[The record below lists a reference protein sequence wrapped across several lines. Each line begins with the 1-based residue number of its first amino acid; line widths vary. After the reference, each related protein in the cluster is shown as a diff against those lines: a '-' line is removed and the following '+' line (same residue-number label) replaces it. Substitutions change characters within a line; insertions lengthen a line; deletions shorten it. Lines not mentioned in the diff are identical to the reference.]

1 MKSVDLYKAIKLG
14 GFTNAQL
21 IISDVDYALPKASW
35 LTGTFYDFYKNWRWE
50 HNLNEWTMKND
61 CVAGFERV
69 VTTTGSK
76 LVSDLKNGDNV
87 LTYNFL
93 TNQQEFMPI
102 INVANKGLLN
112 SYKVTLKNHTDFV
125 ASENHPIFFKDNP
138 PRKRRDLT
146 DLYSVDTLSNVAAK
160 MAEKRFYV
168 PCARRLGYDTVPSKH
183 TADEFFLLGHFIA
196 EGWVIR
202 HDNGTPSGV
211 FTSGH
216 DIDNAILPVLNRLGV
231 KFYYHKNNSGVPYIR
246 FASDQPIT
254 KWLASF
260 KDNSVDMRTSTLIT
274 ESVENIK
281 SFLDGHW
288 IGDGHKQ
295 NNYIVHSTSSD
306 DLAQTIVNMYS
317 KLGTPALKYY
327 QADHMGAGSRPIWRV
342 MVNEKS
348 NFAKSYGFPDL
359 SESYI
364 KTVASVGEVECFD
377 FSTPNGNYFLENG
390 ALLHNCDNFASLFY
404 AFAQICHAKSN
415 RPEQGIAVGELFY
428 FIGGDK
434 TKGHAI
440 NVAVTDKGIVAI
452 EPQTGRIQELTKAE
466 KEGAWFIRF

>member
-21 IISDVDYALPKASW
+21 TISDVDYALPKASW

-50 HNLNEWTMKND
+50 HNLNEWSNKND
-61 CVAGFERV
+61 CVAGFEKV
-69 VTTTGSK
+69 VTPIGPK
-76 LVSDLKNGDNV
+76 VISDLKDGDVV

-93 TNQQEFMPI
+93 TNRQEFAPI
-102 INVANKGLLN
+102 INVTNKGHLN
-112 SYKVTLKNHTDFV
+112 SYSVQLKNHASFV
-125 ASENHPIFFKDNP
+125 ASDNHPIFFKDRAP
-138 PRKRRDLT
+138 WKRRDT
-146 DLYSVDTLSNVAAK
+146 STSYSVDTLSNVISK
-160 MAEKRFYV
+160 MSNTRFYV
-168 PCARRLGYDTVPSKH
+168 PCASRIRYDTLPSAH
-183 TADEFFLLGHFIA
+183 TADEFFILGHFIA

-202 HDNGTPSGV
+202 NDDGTPKSV

-216 DIDNAILPVLNRLGV
+216 DIDTDIIPVLNRLEIR
-231 KFYYHKNNSGVPYIR
+231 FYYHKNNSGVPYIR
-246 FASDQPIT
+246 FASDQSIT

-260 KDNSVDMRTSTLIT
+260 KDNSVDMRTSALIS

-306 DLAQTIVNMYS
+306 DLAQTIVNVYG

-327 QADHMGAGSRPIWRV
+327 QANHMGAGSHPIWRV

-348 NFAKSYGFPDL
+348 NFTKDRGFADL
-359 SESYI
+359 SETHI
-364 KTVASVGEVECFD
+364 KSITSVGKVECFD

-415 RPEQGIAVGELFY
+415 REEQGIAVGELFY

-440 NVAVTDKGIVAI
+440 NIALTDKGIIAI
-452 EPQTGRIQELTKAE
+452 EPQNGRIQELTKAE
-466 KEGAWFIRF
+466 KESAWFVRF

>member
-21 IISDVDYALPKASW
+21 TISDVDYALPKASW

-93 TNQQEFMPI
+93 TNQQEFLPI
-102 INVANKGLLN
+102 INVVRKGPLN
-112 SYKVTLKNHTDFV
+112 AYKVSLKNHTDFV
-125 ASENHPIFFKDNP
+125 VSEKHPLFIKDRP
-138 PRKRRDLT
+138 PRKRRDPAAF
-146 DLYSVDTLSNVAAK
+146 YSVDTVRNVADR
-160 MAEKRFYV
+160 MMEKRFYV
-168 PCARRLGYDTVPSKH
+168 PCALRLGYDTIPS
-183 TADEFFLLGHFIA
+183 ARSVDEFFILGHFIA

-202 HDNGTPSGV
+202 RKDGSVAGV

-216 DIDNAILPVLNRLGV
+216 DIDADILPVLNRLGI

-254 KWLASF
+254 SWLTGF
-260 KDNSVDMRTSTLIT
+260 KDNSIEMRTSALVT
-274 ESVENIK
+274 ESIENIQA
-281 SFLDGHW
+281 FLDGHW
-288 IGDGHKQ
+288 IGDGHRQ

-306 DLAQTIVNMYS
+306 DLAQTIVSMYH
-317 KLGTPALKYY
+317 KLGKPALKYY
-327 QADHMGAGSRPIWRV
+327 QSDHMGAGRRPIWRV
-342 MVNEKS
+342 MVNESS

-404 AFAQICHAKSN
+404 AFSQICHAKSN
-415 RPEQGIAVGELFY
+415 RSEQGIAVGELFY

-440 NVAVTDKGIVAI
+440 NIAMTDKGLIAI
-452 EPQTGRIQELTKAE
+452 EPQNGRIQELTKAE
-466 KEGAWFIRF
+466 KESAWFVRF

>member
-1 MKSVDLYKAIKLG
+1 MKSVDIYRAVRDA
-14 GFTNAQL
+14 GFSDAKM

-35 LTGTFYDFYKNWRWE
+35 LTGKFYDFYKGWRLD
-50 HNLNEWTMKND
+50 HNLNEWANKND
-61 CVAGFERV
+61 CIAAFERV
-69 VTTTGSK
+69 VTQNGPK
-76 LVSDLKNGDNV
+76 LVHELKNGDVV
-87 LTYNFL
+87 LTYNFR
-93 TNQQEFMPI
+93 TSQQEFMPI
-102 INVANKGLLN
+102 INVTNKGLLN

-231 KFYYHKNNSGVPYIR
+231 KFYYHKNNSGVPYVR
-246 FASDQPIT
+246 FATDQPIT
-254 KWLASF
+254 EWLASF
-260 KDNSVDMRTSTLIT
+260 KDDSFNMRTSGLIT
-274 ESVENIK
+274 ESCENINA
-281 SFLDGHW
+281 FLDGHW

-295 NNYIVHSTSSD
+295 NNYTVHTTSSD
-306 DLAQTIVNMYS
+306 DLAQTIVSMYH
-317 KLGTPALKYY
+317 KLGKPALKYY
-327 QADHMGAGSRPIWRV
+327 QTNHMGYGKSPIWRV
-342 MVNEKS
+342 MVSESS
-348 NFAKSYGFPDL
+348 NFAKPYGFTDL
-359 SESYI
+359 SETHI
-364 KTVASVGEVECFD
+364 KSIVSVGEVECLD

-390 ALLHNCDNFASLFY
+390 TLLHNCDNFASLFY
-404 AFAQICHAKSN
+404 AFSQICHAKSN
-415 RPEQGIAVGELFY
+415 REEQGIAVGELFY

-434 TKGHAI
+434 NRGHAI
-440 NVAVTDKGIVAI
+440 NIAMTDKGLIAI
-452 EPQTGRIQELTKAE
+452 EPQNGRIQELTKAE
-466 KEGAWFIRF
+466 KESAWVVRF